1 MIAFKMKPSFLADY
15 LHSET
20 TQAADVAIAQDTAP
34 SRDLYFDLYNNPE
47 EHKGAA
53 QAFLDRQIAAVQAI
67 PSDLPAS
74 IDDLTAWMM
83 ERTEAV
89 GAEYRDYL
97 VARKN
102 GAPRRYFS
110 NRAHALYF
118 IKAVAPTKLVD
129 GSWLFGLLRHWD
141 NPDFHPLI
149 KTYLEELGDG
159 APDKNHVTIFRKLVA
174 VHGCDGWQQL
184 DDSHFVQGAIQ
195 LALAHSADD
204 YLPEVIGF
212 NLGYEQLPLHLLIT
226 SYELNELGIDPYY
239 FTLHVTVDNASNGHA
254 QKAVEALK
262 NLMPRVGDSG
272 DFYRRV
278 IDGYRLNELGAST
291 NSTIASFDL
300 DAELMG
306 IMAAKSATGKNMHSD
321 YCRVAGKSINDWLA
335 TPDNVPA
342 FMAALE
348 KAGWITRGTD
358 PEQSRFW
365 GLIQGDKAEM
375 FGVFSPYEQQV
386 LRDWIATPRAGAQAG
401 GEEGAQ
407 RVAEE
412 NQPRVLSHRAR
423 QRMLAN
429 VGQLSRDG
437 DHPVRGLIRRRPD
450 QMGTGVSEL
459 HLLEEQIAAV
469 PGKQQAM
476 ALLANLMSPS
486 NHHSAVGLMATRMYS
501 QLLDH

>member
-1 MIAFKMKPSFLADY
+1 MKPSFLADY
-15 LHSET
+15 LQT
-20 TQAADVAIAQDTAP
+20 DAPAKTVAQDSAP
-34 SRDLYFDLYNNPE
+34 ARDLYFDLYNNPDTALAASQVFL
-47 EHKGAA
+47 EH
-53 QAFLDRQIAAVQAI
+53 QIAAVQAI

-74 IDDLTAWMM
+74 LDDLTAWMV

-89 GAEYRDYL
+89 GAQYRDYL
-97 VARKN
+97 AGRKN
-102 GAPRRYFS
+102 GGPRRYFT

-129 GSWLFGLLRHWD
+129 GSWLFGLLRHWE

-174 VHGCDGWQQL
+174 VHGCDGWQDL

-195 LALAHSADD
+195 LALAHNADD

-239 FTLHVTVDNASNGHA
+239 FTLHVTVDNAANGHA
-254 QKAVEALK
+254 AKAVDALK
-262 NLMPRVGDSG
+262 NLMPRFGDAG

-300 DAELMG
+300 DAELTG
-306 IMAAKSATGKNMHSD
+306 IMAAKSVTGKNMHSD

-342 FMAALE
+342 FMVALE
-348 KAGWITRGTD
+348 KAGWITRGAD

-386 LRDWIATPRAGAQAG
+386 LRDWIASPRAVEGEGDGAYA
-401 GEEGAQ
+401 
-407 RVAEE
+407 AEQ
-412 NQPRVLSHRAR
+412 QPRVLSHRAR

-429 VGQLSRDG
+429 VGQLARNG
-437 DHPVRGLIRRRPD
+437 EHPVRGLIRRRPD
-450 QMGTGVSEL
+450 QMGSGVSEL

-476 ALLANLMSPS
+476 ALLAQLMAPS
-486 NHHSAVGLMATRMYS
+486 HHHSAVGLMATRMYS